1 MDQGLIYAVTAL
13 GVLLSIFS
21 FVVIFRGQRIPG
33 DTGSAQELE
42 FRGLKLRTNVV
53 VMLLAVSVIVATL
66 PLWLQAWLLAK
77 AEDARAKQTGTSSV
91 DDSAVVH
98 KSPDLEIFI
107 TGQVLDAAGSQVERA
122 TVTVTNLKNFK
133 PGDPPRPVQTVLT
146 DSSGGFDFPP
156 LPLGP
161 GDKYKLVASKEGFVE
176 QTVYMGP
183 GGAVGFKTILVP
195 RRRLGVA
202 P

>member
-21 FVVIFRGQRIPG
+21 FIVIFRGQRIPG

-42 FRGLKLRTNVV
+42 FRGLKLKTNVV

-66 PLWLQAWLLAK
+66 PLSLQAWLLAK
-77 AEDARAKQTGTSSV
+77 AQ
-91 DDSAVVH
+91 DDGAVVH
-98 KSPDLEIFI
+98 KGPDLEIFI

-122 TVTVTNLKNFK
+122 TVAVTNLKNFK

-146 DSSGGFDFPP
+146 DGSGGFDFPP

-195 RRRLGVA
+195 RKRPGAV

>member
-13 GVLLSIFS
+13 GVVLSVFS
-21 FVVIFRGQRIPG
+21 FVVIFRGQPIPS

-42 FRGLKLRTNVV
+42 FKGLKLKTNVV
-53 VMLLAVSVIVATL
+53 VMLLAVSVIVAVL
-66 PLWLQAWLLAK
+66 PLSLQAWLLGK
-77 AEDARAKQTGTSSV
+77 EQDLRAKQPASPAGNL
-91 DDSAVVH
+91 AVGH
-98 KSPDLEIFI
+98 NAPDLEIFI

-133 PGDPPRPVQTVLT
+133 PGDLPSPVQTVVT
-146 DSSGGFDFPP
+146 DGSGGFDFPP

-161 GDKYKLVASKEGFVE
+161 GDKYKVVASKEGFVE

-183 GGAVGFKTILVP
+183 GGAVGFKTILVAKKKAGARP
-195 RRRLGVA
+195 
-202 P
+202 